1 MQEIIKQLNDLILLC
16 QARVQKAD
24 DEKQRA
30 VAQTAIAESQQERNK
45 SKEDELIQREEKC
58 REIEALGL
66 SYESLQT
73 KHSQIDGQR
82 HMLLTEKTHQDDL
95 FKVRE
100 QKIQEGVSRNE
111 LIAKKLQEQQI
122 QLDRD
127 RSTFREDVMKEIHRN
142 LGMNYPAG
150 SK

>member
-82 HMLLTEKTHQDDL
+82 HMLLTEKTHQDD
-95 FKVRE
+95 F
-100 QKIQEGVSRNE
+100 QE
-111 LIAKKLQEQQI
+111 
-122 QLDRD
+122 
-127 RSTFREDVMKEIHRN
+127 
-142 LGMNYPAG
+142 MN
-150 SK
+150 